1 MIEKRINGGDYQPT
15 LTDKIVLDSVPTVN
29 SLNGVTSDAVARA
42 VAGASGEVPAVTEN
56 DNGKVL
62 KAIYD
67 EGGPA
72 VEWAE
77 GGSDYSAGTGVAIS
91 DQGAISVK
99 IDGSTITT
107 NGEGQLVAA
116 GGGSGD
122 SFSVIGTGAPN
133 YFYKNDTFYV
143 TRGWFQTGGAW
154 RFNSKGTRE
163 EDSAFIYM
171 QYEPQAVQFYR
182 NVMVRNV
189 AAGNWVAGDYN
200 VHLVCGAN
208 SSAYAVYNEPV
219 GVVTTNQFGYAS
231 SVEGFKEVTPYS
243 VDNTK
248 WTVTGTAPAWT
259 NAKYWLTIAGT
270 TGGDAPNGEL
280 NLWSCVDSSYAECGF
295 LVLAYNGTPDFS
307 KFYLNSNMPM
317 HDYYDAGKVLA
328 VKSDGS
334 LEWKSL
340 T

>member
-1 MIEKRINGGDYQPT
+1 MIEKRINGGNYQPT
-15 LTDKIVLDSVPTVN
+15 LTDKIVLDSTPTVN

-72 VEWAE
+72 VEWAA

-122 SFSVIGTGAPN
+122 SFSVIGTGAPS
-133 YFYKNDTFYV
+133 FYYRTDTFYV
-143 TRGWFQTGGAW
+143 TRGCSNNRYQWRSNLKTGDEGAAPYLW
-154 RFNSKGTRE
+154 LN
-163 EDSAFIYM
+163 
-171 QYEPQAVQFYR
+171 YEPQAVQFYQGPK
-182 NVMVRNV
+182 VRNELIS
-189 AAGNWVAGDYN
+189 GWVAGNYD
-200 VHLVCGAN
+200 VHLVCGA
-208 SSAYAVYNEPV
+208 SSSSYAVYNETV
-219 GVVTTNQFGYAS
+219 GVVSTNEFGHAS
-231 SVEGFKEVTPYS
+231 AVEGFKEVTPYS

-259 NAKYWLTIAGT
+259 NNRYWLTIAGT

-280 NLWSCVDSSYAECGF
+280 NLWAMMDATYAYCGY
-295 LVLAYNGTPDFS
+295 LVLSYDGTADFS
-307 KFYLNSNMPM
+307 KFYLNSNMPL
-317 HDYYDAGKVLA
+317 HDEYSIGKVLA
-328 VKSDGS
+328 VASTGA